1 MEMEKYQEEALRIRD
16 LYREFENKN
25 VGRAWSNEEIFIG
38 LVSDIGDMSRLILA
52 KEGAR
57 KIENLEM
64 KMEHEISDCLWALLV
79 LAKNYDIDLEKAF
92 FENMK
97 GLKDRINGDMKNFSI

>member
-25 VGRAWSNEEIFIG
+25 VGRVWSNEEIFIG

-97 GLKDRINGDMKNFSI
+97 GLEDRIKGDMKNFSI